1 MSSRS
6 HAADDML
13 STYLYATRS
22 VADRLLDGNGRVLR
36 SDKYKTSMS
45 RPVAPPRRT
54 LDKGN
59 DIAVTRLE
67 KEMDKITDLVL
78 LNDAQAYQRGV

>member
-36 SDKYKTSMS
+36 SDKNKASMS
-45 RPVAPPRRT
+45 RVMACPWRT
-54 LDKGN
+54 PEKGN
-59 DIAVTRLE
+59 NVVVTRLE
-67 KEMDKITDLVL
+67 KEMDKITDPVL
-78 LNDAQAYQRGV
+78 LNDAKAYQRGV